1 MSTGQMSAAQTS
13 TGQMSAAQTIGI
25 SGSPSPERILLVR
38 TSAMG
43 DIVHCLPF
51 LAALRR
57 LAPEAKIGWVVEKA
71 WSPILADHPDID
83 QLIPVRAK
91 AWRKKT
97 WSSPVRA
104 EIREALG
111 QIRDFK
117 ADLTFDLMGNHKG
130 GFLARASKA
139 ARIVGASASCRRES
153 SSARWMKETVDTK
166 AGPNSG
172 VHAVD
177 QALGLLSALVG
188 EETLAET
195 FQEVSFEGHKL
206 LRRRPAEADAFFEAQ
221 GRSGKPLVLI
231 QAGAGWANKIYPLP
245 WWAEVANALDR
256 QGFDVWLPGAP
267 GEFHLAET
275 IVELSEGAARTVDA
289 TDFNLLAALLR
300 GASLLIGGD
309 TGPVH
314 LAHALGTPVL
324 SIIGPTDPRR
334 NGPYGALD
342 HVLFHPLP
350 CSYCYK
356 RFDGPRACLLSI
368 PPNQVTEKA
377 LEILRS

>member
-1 MSTGQMSAAQTS
+1 MSNSSAATVW
-13 TGQMSAAQTIGI
+13 GAATPQ
-25 SGSPSPERILLVR
+25 RILLVR

-51 LAALRR
+51 LSALRR
-57 LAPEAKIGWVVEKA
+57 LVPKAEIGWVVEKV
-71 WSPILADHPDID
+71 WSPILEGHPDIHR
-83 QLIPVRAK
+83 LIPVRAK
-91 AWRKKT
+91 AWRKKP
-97 WSSPVRA
+97 WSAPIRA
-104 EIREALG
+104 EIGQALAE
-111 QIRDFK
+111 IRSFR

-130 GFLARASKA
+130 GFLARASRA
-139 ARIVGASASCRRES
+139 DRIIGASESCRRER

-166 AGPNSG
+166 AVQPG

-177 QALGLLSALVG
+177 QALALLASLTGEDGLHEAIR
-188 EETLAET
+188 
-195 FQEVSFEGHKL
+195 EVSFEGHKL
-206 LRRRPAEADAFFEAQ
+206 LTRRPPEADAFFEAQ
-221 GRSGKPLVLI
+221 SRSGRPLVLI
-231 QAGAGWANKIYPLP
+231 QAGAGWANKMYPLQ
-245 WWAEVANALDR
+245 WWGEVARNLDE

-267 GEFHLAET
+267 GEFHWAEL
-275 IVELSEGAARTVDA
+275 IVELSDGAARTVDA
-289 TDFNLLAALLR
+289 TDFHLLAALLR

-324 SIIGPTDPRR
+324 SIIGPTDPNR
-334 NGPYGALD
+334 NGPYRALD

-368 PPNQVTEKA
+368 PPKQVTEKA
-377 LEILRS
+377 LEILRRQEGRSSRFGSPVS